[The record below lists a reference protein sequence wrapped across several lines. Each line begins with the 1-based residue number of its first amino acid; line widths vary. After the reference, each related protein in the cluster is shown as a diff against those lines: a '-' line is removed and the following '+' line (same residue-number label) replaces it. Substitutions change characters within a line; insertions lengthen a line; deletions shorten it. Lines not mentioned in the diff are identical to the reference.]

1 MKVKIE
7 VELSP
12 EEARSFLGL
21 PDLSSVHQ
29 AFVDQ
34 ARGKIEDAASL
45 VDIAPLVKTWTGL
58 GGMAQDVV
66 GSFLSAAMNTK
77 PTRSGSGSGG
87 DSPEAGADKPGKS

>member
-34 ARGKIEDAASL
+34 ARGKIEDAAGL

-77 PTRSGSGSGG
+77 PIRPSSSSGSDGG
-87 DSPEAGADKPGKS
+87 DGGGDKSGKS

>member
-34 ARGKIEDAASL
+34 ARGKIEDAAGL

-77 PTRSGSGSGG
+77 PSRASSAPPTDASETGT
-87 DSPEAGADKPGKS
+87 DKAGKS